1 MQGCWSWRWKHKER
15 YKHKVKATMKKEG
28 KNADV
33 SWSRLRLIYNI
44 SIQWASIKNMSVF
57 TSFNV
62 TVWSDFPIFQ
72 MCYSIWVRHRTAK
85 QFRLQTRRRRGEKR
99 EKNNNKWVAGLS
111 IISHITQLS
120 TLWGRVT
127 ARTADWG
134 QSGWP
139 ELLQSVISMFD
150 QPDYRDLTDHMVGG
164 GRGEGRGINTGNE
177 EAAVKG

>member
-1 MQGCWSWRWKHKER
+1 MQQYGQIFPYFKYVILFELGTEQENNSD
-15 YKHKVKATMKKEG
+15 YKQEG
-28 KNADV
+28 
-33 SWSRLRLIYNI
+33 
-44 SIQWASIKNMSVF
+44 
-57 TSFNV
+57 
-62 TVWSDFPIFQ
+62 
-72 MCYSIWVRHRTAK
+72 
-85 QFRLQTRRRRGEKR
+85 GEKS

-150 QPDYRDLTDHMVGG
+150 QPDYRDLTDRMVGG
-164 GRGEGRGINTGNE
+164 GREEGRGINTGNE